1 MANNSYLPKLD
12 QDFTSLSADSLQ
24 QAWNNEAKQRN
35 RRQFY
40 VASIV
45 LLLIVVIGGLLAISW
60 PSLRQGAGNLPERF
74 YDKADQ
80 LMGGLKQWQSANEKA
95 VIEGDILK

>member
-1 MANNSYLPKLD
+1 MVNNSDLPKLD

-24 QAWNNEAKQRN
+24 QAWNQEAKQRR

-40 VASIV
+40 LAFIV
-45 LLLIVVIGGLLAISW
+45 LLLIIVIGGLLAISW
-60 PSLRQGAGNLPERF
+60 PGIQQGTGSWPDKLKQ
-74 YDKADQ
+74 KADQ
-80 LMGGLKQWQSANEKA
+80 AMSSLKKWQSDNEKA